1 VIAVFGVCALL
12 AARGGTSP
20 GFEVGM
26 VANRFGQTLAAIAV
40 MDLAFRAAPVGYEA
54 FAFTLTAGAPAFVA
68 PAVHGLWFAHGLA
81 FSTDVAIG
89 AGCLLLAIVA
99 GRWVPA
105 SLLDRSDGP
114 AIAGTTAPS

>member
-1 VIAVFGVCALL
+1 
-12 AARGGTSP
+12 
-20 GFEVGM
+20 
-26 VANRFGQTLAAIAV
+26 
-40 MDLAFRAAPVGYEA
+40 
-54 FAFTLTAGAPAFVA
+54 
-68 PAVHGLWFAHGLA
+68 VHGLWFAHGLA